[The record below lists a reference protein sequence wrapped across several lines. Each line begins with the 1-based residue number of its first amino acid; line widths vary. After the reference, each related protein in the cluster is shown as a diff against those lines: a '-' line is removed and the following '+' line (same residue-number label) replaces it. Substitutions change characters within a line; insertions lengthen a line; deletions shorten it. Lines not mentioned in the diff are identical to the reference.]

1 VTAAQAVVPCGFK
14 LAIDFQFFF
23 AKNREMF
30 LPARRSFGVWIALGL
45 LGIAPLSAIAVSPAQ
60 KFPKSCVWR
69 VTNAKAPFYLVGSIH
84 ALSKSDYPLPSPYD
98 VALRNS
104 KRFVFE
110 FDPNR
115 HVEFERKFEA
125 AAKYPLGQDIR
136 SKIDPELLAWL
147 RKNILT
153 VKAEPRRG
161 KRARAAFDSELCYK
175 PWWVAQHLAAPAS
188 YSKSSA
194 SHGLDNYF
202 VDHAKMAGKEI
213 GGLESVDEHVAVLGG
228 LSDRDSEFM
237 LRDALTQPTDG
248 QKEFS
253 TMYKAWRRG
262 DTGALWAGD
271 ARLRSQAPGIAAR
284 LVEDR
289 NVKWVPRIEAELKT
303 GKPTAIV
310 AGALHFAGPRGV
322 IALLQ
327 KRGYEIEQL

>member
-1 VTAAQAVVPCGFK
+1 
-14 LAIDFQFFF
+14 
-23 AKNREMF
+23 MF
-30 LPARRSFGVWIALGL
+30 LPTRRAFGVWIALGL
-45 LGIAPLSAIAVSPAQ
+45 LGIAPLSAIAVSPAH

-84 ALSKSDYPLPSPYD
+84 ALSRSDYPLPSPYEI
-98 VALRNS
+98 ALKNS

-115 HVEFERKFEA
+115 GAEFERKFEA
-125 AAKYPLGQDIR
+125 AAKYPAGQDIR

-153 VKAEPRRG
+153 VKADSRRE
-161 KRARAAFDSELCYK
+161 KRGQVAGFDSELRYK
-175 PWWVAQHLAAPAS
+175 PWWIAQHLSAPAS

-202 VDHAKMAGKEI
+202 VDHAKTAGKEI
-213 GGLESVDEHVAVLGG
+213 GGLESVDEHVAVMGG

-237 LRDALTQPTDG
+237 LRDALIQPTDG
-248 QKEFS
+248 QKDFS
-253 TMYKAWRRG
+253 RMYKAWRRG
-262 DTGALWAGD
+262 DTGALWEGD
-271 ARLRSQAPGIAAR
+271 GRLRNEAPRIAAR